1 MLIGGAFA
9 APVFLMSYSPEQP
22 DVAQVSAEA
31 PEIALSAGD
40 STISLKSLRGKRVV
54 LHFWSKSDPSSRIA
68 NRIND
73 RKVSTEPGTVYLA
86 VCTDDDES
94 LARLISNEDNNQP
107 SSQFYRSQIKASSH
121 MEAYTVA
128 GNHTWVISPEGVI
141 LSRS

>member
-1 MLIGGAFA
+1 
-9 APVFLMSYSPEQP
+9 MSYSPEQP

-40 STISLKSLRGKRVV
+40 STISLKNLRGKKVV
-54 LHFWSKSDPSSRIA
+54 LHFWSQSDPSSRIA

-73 RKVSTEPGTVYLA
+73 RNVSAEPGTVYLA
-86 VCTDDDES
+86 VCTDADES
-94 LARLISNEDNNQP
+94 LARLISDEDANRR
-107 SSQFYRSQIKASSH
+107 SSQFYRSQIQAASH
-121 MEAYTVA
+121 IEAYTVS